1 MNRNIALL
9 LIIFL
14 IFPYFAYS
22 VTTFVIQETE
32 KISLKTN
39 ATDPDNDRLT
49 YTYSPPLDENG
60 EWQTT
65 YGDAGEYKSQVTVSD
80 GLANTSQEILVVV
93 KRKEEAP
100 TIDLYAPES
109 PVYMKE
115 METAQ
120 FKVEASDL
128 NKDELSYEWY
138 LDSKKTKDGTE
149 FTYTPS
155 YIDSGKHTV
164 FIIVSDGIFKASK
177 TWDVYVEDVDV
188 QKLLDGISDVTVN
201 ENEIARLDLPD
212 FAKYGLTYTITQP
225 IGDDNEWQTGYDD
238 AGAYDVIVHAEGNGF
253 SGNTIVKVS
262 LNDVDRPPIFDEIGS
277 KVINENQTIVIN
289 LSAHDPDGDEIDYS
303 ADKLPEGA
311 EMENSI
317 FIWTP
322 SFDTVRKEDFI
333 DYIANKFTILNENF
347 YIQFSASSKDK
358 KVVQN
363 VVVTVKDVNR
373 APVIEDMSN
382 ITVNEGDTIKIEPDA
397 YDLDGDKVK
406 LSYSGFMDSGTYKTT
421 YDDAG
426 TYFVKVT
433 ATDGAIST
441 SKFADI
447 NVRQTNRAPI
457 FNPIKEIKVQEGDA
471 ISISLNA
478 YDPDEDQLS
487 YYLSNPPEDSSI
499 DGNVFIWT
507 PGFDTVNKQDTKR
520 FDLVFVATDGS
531 LEARQNAIVDVTGK
545 NRAPVIIN
553 ASSNLVA
560 KVNEPVFM
568 FVKAEDDDGDSLTY
582 TWDFG
587 LLEKYEATEN
597 HQRTFTTSGNKVI
610 KVTVSDGIDSVEH
623 VINVFVE
630 DDSKAI
636 NGSITIAIKKVK
648 ITIINETQVYQSNLV
663 QSEEFQAPAQSAVNR
678 APKITAYSNSVVAK
692 VNQPVL
698 LFVKAI
704 DPDNDP
710 LTYTWDFGFFD
721 KYKTTTPNN
730 LRTFTSKGLKT
741 VVVTVTDGQY
751 KVKQLINVNVV

>member
-14 IFPYFAYS
+14 VFPYFAYS

-39 ATDPDNDRLT
+39 ATDPDRDKLT
-49 YTYSPPLDENG
+49 ITYSPPLDENG

-65 YGDAGEYKSQVTVSD
+65 YGDAGEYKAQVTASD
-80 GLANTSQEILVVV
+80 GIANTSQEILIIV
-93 KRKEEAP
+93 KRKEEMP

-115 METAQ
+115 MESVQ

-128 NKDELSYEWY
+128 NNDELSYEWY
-138 LDSKKTKDGTE
+138 IDSKKAKDGKE
-149 FTYTPS
+149 FAYRPS
-155 YIDSGKHTV
+155 YSDSGKHTV
-164 FIIVSDGIFKASK
+164 FIIVSDGIYKVSK
-177 TWDVYVEDVDV
+177 TWDVYVEDVDI
-188 QKLLDGISDVTVN
+188 QKLLDDIPDVTVN
-201 ENEIARLDLPD
+201 ENDIAKLDLPD
-212 FAKYGLTYTITQP
+212 FAKYGLAYTITQP
-225 IGDDNEWQTGYDD
+225 IGDDNEWQTTYDD
-238 AGAYDVIVHAEGNGF
+238 AGTYDAIVHAEGNDF
-253 SGNTIVKVS
+253 SGNTILKVTV
-262 LNDVDRPPIFDEIGS
+262 NDVDRPPIFDEIGS
-277 KVINENQTIVIN
+277 KVINENQTLVIN
-289 LSAHDPDGDEIDYS
+289 LSANDPDGDEITYS

-311 EMENSI
+311 KLESNI
-317 FIWTP
+317 FTWTP
-322 SFDTVRKEDFI
+322 GFDTVKKEDFI
-333 DYIANKFTILNENF
+333 DYIADKFTVLNKNF

-373 APVIEDMSN
+373 APVIEDVPN

-406 LSYSGFMDSGTYKTT
+406 LSYSGFMIFDTYKTT

-433 ATDGAIST
+433 VTDGTLST
-441 SKFADI
+441 SKLADI
-447 NVRQTNRAPI
+447 NIKQTNRAPI

-471 ISISLNA
+471 ISISLNG
-478 YDPDEDQLS
+478 YDPDGDRLS
-487 YYLSNPPEDSSI
+487 YYASNPPEGSSI

-507 PGFDTVNKQDTKR
+507 PSFDTVNKLDTKR

-531 LEARQNAIVDVTGK
+531 LEARKNAIIDVTGK
-545 NRAPVIIN
+545 NRAPKIVN
-553 ASSNLVA
+553 ASSNIVA
-560 KVNEPVFM
+560 KVNEPVLL
-568 FVKAEDDDGDSLTY
+568 FVRAVDPDGDSLTY

-597 HQRTFTTSGNKVI
+597 HQRVFTTPGNKVI
-610 KVTVSDGIDSVEH
+610 KVIVSDGIDSVEH

-636 NGSITIAIKKVK
+636 NGSITIAIKKIK

-663 QSEEFQAPAQSAVNR
+663 QSEEVQVPTQSSVNR
-678 APKITAYSNSVVAK
+678 APKITAYSKNVVAK

-698 LFVKAI
+698 LFVRAV

-721 KYKTTTPNN
+721 KYKATTPNN

-741 VVVTVTDGQY
+741 AVVTVSDGQY
-751 KVKQLINVNVV
+751 KVKQTINVNVV